1 MNFFNRFQGIFF
13 SPQST
18 LKAVSEKPVWV
29 DAFILLLILL
39 TVYSTIVVPYALKDR
54 LQNLKTN
61 VELQERLGKESV
73 DRQIEMLENPSQFLV
88 ILTKYIIPLIA
99 NLIGLFVPSL
109 FLLALGRLFST
120 EGNYKQ
126 VLSVYLHASFVD
138 KIAGNALRL
147 ILILIRKSVMQTT
160 TSLALFF
167 PKLAITSA
175 AFTVLSQFDFFQLW
189 LFGILSY
196 GLSSL
201 FKIELKKAL
210 ILSYLLWFLK
220 SLFYIVSSFIS
231 PQLR

>member
-1 MNFFNRFQGIFF
+1 VSFIERFQGTFL
-13 SPQST
+13 SPQQT
-18 LKAVSEKPVWV
+18 LKDISEKPVWV
-29 DAFILLLILL
+29 EAFILLLIVL
-39 TVYSTIVVPYALKDR
+39 TIYSTIVVPYALSDR

-61 VELQERLGKESV
+61 VELQQSRGK
-73 DRQIEMLENPSQFLV
+73 DRVEQEIEMLENPPQLFL
-88 ILTKYIIPLIA
+88 IFYKYIAPLIA
-99 NLIGLFVPSL
+99 NLIGLFLPSL

-147 ILILIRKSVMQTT
+147 VLILIRKSVMQTT

-167 PKLAITSA
+167 PKLAITSV
-175 AFTVLSQFDFFQLW
+175 AFRVLSQFDFFQLW

-220 SLFYIVSSFIS
+220 SLLYIVSSFIS
-231 PQLR
+231 PQ